1 MSGDPWLKRLRVDPV
16 PALLSSGND
25 AVAYFARRDLLGEKV
40 PPVETLWQLPQA
52 QSMLRR
58 QREDGSWK
66 YPGGNKEVR
75 SRENYDQLETYRML
89 GELVEKFGHNGKS
102 PAIGAAAEFLFEF
115 QTGAGDFRGIYGNQY
130 TPNYSAG
137 IMELLIKSGY
147 GDDPRIE
154 KGFRWLLSIRQD
166 DGGWTIPIRTRG
178 LKLDAI
184 NVSRTDT
191 VEPDR
196 SKPLSHLATGVVLR
210 AFAAHPRYRKSG
222 EARAA
227 GDLLASRL
235 FERDAYPDRGTP
247 DYWTRV
253 SFPFWFTDIVSA
265 LDSLSLLGFTAEDPR
280 IGVALSELGKRQ
292 LDDGLFDLKLLKTK
306 DKALKFWICL
316 AICRAFKRLWRRGQP

>member
-1 MSGDPWLKRLRVDPV
+1 MSGDSWLSRLEMDPI
-16 PALLSSGND
+16 PSLLSSGND
-25 AVAYFARRDLLGEKV
+25 AIEYFTRRDLLGEKV
-40 PPVETLWQLPQA
+40 PPLETLWRLPQA
-52 QSMLRR
+52 ERMLRR

-66 YPGGNKEVR
+66 YPGGNKKVR
-75 SRENYDQLETYRML
+75 SQEDYDQLETYRML
-89 GELVEKFGHNGKS
+89 GELVEKYGFDDRS
-102 PAIGAAAEFLFEF
+102 QAIRTAAEFIFGF
-115 QTGAGDFRGIYGNQY
+115 QTEEGDFRGIYGSQY

-147 GDDPRIE
+147 GEDPRIE
-154 KGFRWLLSIRQD
+154 KGFEWLLSIRQD

-184 NVSRTDT
+184 NVARADT

-196 SKPLSHLATGVVLR
+196 SKPFSHLATGVVLR
-210 AFAAHPRYRKSG
+210 AFAAHPRYRKSK

-227 GDLLASRL
+227 GELLASRL
-235 FERDAYPDRGTP
+235 FKRDAYPDRSTP

-253 SFPFWFTDIVSA
+253 AFPFWFTDIVSA

-280 IGVALSELGKRQ
+280 INDALHELKERQSE
-292 LDDGLFDLKLLKTK
+292 DGLFDLKLLKIR

-316 AICRAFKRLWRRGQP
+316 AICRILKRL

>member
-1 MSGDPWLKRLRVDPV
+1 MMTADSWLNRLEVDPI
-16 PALLSSGND
+16 PSLLSCGNE
-25 AVAYFARRDLLGEKV
+25 AIVYFTRRDLLGEKV
-40 PPVETLWQLPQA
+40 TPVKTLWELPQA
-52 QSMLRR
+52 QRMLRR
-58 QREDGSWK
+58 QREDGSWQ

-89 GELVEKFGHNGKS
+89 GELVEKFGFNNKS
-102 PAIGAAAEFLFEF
+102 PAIKAAAEFIFAY
-115 QTGAGDFRGIYGNQY
+115 QTEEGDFRGIYGSQY

-147 GDDPRIE
+147 VGDPRIE

-184 NVSRTDT
+184 NVARADT

-196 SKPLSHLATGVVLR
+196 SQPFSHLATGVVLR
-210 AFAAHPRYRKSG
+210 AFAAHKRYRKSE

-235 FERDAYPDRGTP
+235 FKRDAYPDRATP
-247 DYWTRV
+247 DYWTKV

-280 IGVALSELGKRQ
+280 INDALLKLKERQ
-292 LDDGLFDLKLLKTK
+292 TEDGLFDLKLLKIK

-316 AICRAFKRLWRRGQP
+316 AVCRIFKRL